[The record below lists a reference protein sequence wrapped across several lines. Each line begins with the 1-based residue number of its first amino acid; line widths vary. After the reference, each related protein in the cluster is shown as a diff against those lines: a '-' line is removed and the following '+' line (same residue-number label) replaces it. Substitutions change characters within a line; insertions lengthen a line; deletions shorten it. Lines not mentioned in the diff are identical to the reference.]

1 MPFATCRQ
9 LLAHPFELS
18 TEPQRQTVS
27 QVSGYVAD
35 RAHWPGRTRSLCVEV
50 SHGLE
55 RPREAPGFAD
65 ERLRRER
72 STTVRLACRRIDED
86 GQFSGRSPD

>member
-1 MPFATCRQ
+1 MIRHYVSPKGAVIFD
-9 LLAHPFELS
+9 HP
-18 TEPQRQTVS
+18 
-27 QVSGYVAD
+27 
-35 RAHWPGRTRSLCVEV
+35 HN
-50 SHGLE
+50 
-55 RPREAPGFAD
+55 AD